1 MCKKHPDWNTTLT
14 TPGPTFPQGYCPPF
28 YHQYRDR
35 CYNLGPDLVSW
46 DEALDRCSSLH
57 PDNMVSIRDEKE
69 QGKSLKYNRNLNQT
83 ISWVK
88 DSSPYLQKYFQPFC
102 LVYCLTGISP
112 SGLVQSRVMKENSGG
127 QIIHQ

>member
-14 TPGPTFPQGYCPPF
+14 TPEPTVPQGYCPPF

-57 PDNMVSIRDEKE
+57 PNSMVSIRDEKE
-69 QGKSLKYNRNLNQT
+69 QGKPLKY
-83 ISWVK
+83 WK
-88 DSSPYLQKYFQPFC
+88 F
-102 LVYCLTGISP
+102 
-112 SGLVQSRVMKENSGG
+112 
-127 QIIHQ
+127 